1 MKHPQIVG
9 IFVVSSALGVLAFW
23 GFQLFGRHSPAPD
36 TPQIPVVREAP
47 PAENRSPASAREP
60 LPEPV
65 RERVDGVPVKVEEVR
80 RSHTIEGRVYEFKQ
94 MQEGLPVEPQGSL
107 RIVSDE
113 LGRVLREESNLTG
126 SLRLTNQ
133 RKLTLEDARR
143 AVSGRIESARAI
155 VWTDRV
161 GKDGGEGRHAYEF
174 SVDGHRKIID
184 AENGSV
190 IVSKDQRR
198 H

>member
-9 IFVVSSALGVLAFW
+9 VFVVSGTLGVFAFW
-23 GFQLFGRHSPAPD
+23 GFQMFARHSPAPNA
-36 TPQIPVVREAP
+36 PVIPVVREATP
-47 PAENRSPASAREP
+47 TENRLPAQVRDP
-60 LPEPV
+60 LPPPV
-65 RERVDGVPVKVEEVR
+65 RERVEGVPVEIEEVR

-94 MQEGLPVEPQGSL
+94 LQGGFPVEPQGSL
-107 RIVSDE
+107 RIISDE

-143 AVSGRIESARAI
+143 AVSGRIEGARAI

-161 GKDGGEGRHAYEF
+161 SQGGGEGRHAYEL
-174 SVDGHRKIID
+174 SVEGHRKIID
-184 AENGSV
+184 AETGEL
-190 IVSKDQRR
+190 IVSRDQRR